1 MLFSEL
7 NLKPEILKALD
18 EMGYEDLTPIQGKT
32 FEPILGG
39 KDLLARA
46 ETGSGKTGACAIPLV
61 QRIDPSIKAIQA
73 LILVPTREL
82 ALQYVEEID
91 HISQYTGVIPFAV
104 FGGFSMDVQKAKLR
118 DGVHVLV
125 ATPGRLIDFLYN
137 TTSIDLSAV
146 RTVALDEADE
156 MLKMGF
162 IEDVDFILSC
172 LIHEH
177 QTLLFAA
184 TLPDEIN
191 RLIGTYLKDPV
202 RVELNRE
209 QISPQSLSHHFQ
221 YVHFRDRLGA
231 LIEYI
236 REEKVCQAIIFCN
249 SRHHGEKLLRDLRGK
264 FDSLEYIHGGLEQSR
279 RTSIFDRFRRNEI
292 TLMVATDVAGRGL
305 DFSHV
310 SHVINY
316 DYPLGQVTYT
326 HRTGRTGRMGR
337 TGIAMTFVTDNELQD
352 LRILINTNRIHPI
365 WRGSAPDLQNP
376 SRRKGRGNGKLSF
389 KRRSGRAASSVTR
402 AVGRRPLSRQQETTA
417 LRG

>member
-1 MLFSEL
+1 
-7 NLKPEILKALD
+7 
-18 EMGYEDLTPIQGKT
+18 
-32 FEPILGG
+32 
-39 KDLLARA
+39 
-46 ETGSGKTGACAIPLV
+46 
-61 QRIDPSIKAIQA
+61 
-73 LILVPTREL
+73 
-82 ALQYVEEID
+82 VEEID

-191 RLIGTYLKDPV
+191 RLVGTYLKDPV

-221 YVHFRDRLGA
+221 CVHSRDRLNA
-231 LIEYI
+231 LVEYLS
-236 REEKVCQAIIFCN
+236 EEEVCQAIIFCN
-249 SRHHGEKLLRDLRGK
+249 SRHHGEKLLRDLKEK
-264 FDSLEYIHGGLEQSR
+264 FESLEYIHGGLEQSR

-337 TGIAMTFVTDNELQD
+337 PGIAMTFVTENELQD
-352 LRILINTNRIHPI
+352 LGILIQTNRIHPI
-365 WRGSAPDLQNP
+365 WRGRVPDFQTL
-376 SRRKGRGNGKLSF
+376 SRRKGKGKGSPSV
-389 KRRSGRAASSVTR
+389 KRRAGGAMSRVTR
-402 AVGRRPLSRQQETTA
+402 SGPRRPLFQRQKTTA
-417 LRG
+417 LAWVNAPSGVSLPRQKSGEVAPHGR